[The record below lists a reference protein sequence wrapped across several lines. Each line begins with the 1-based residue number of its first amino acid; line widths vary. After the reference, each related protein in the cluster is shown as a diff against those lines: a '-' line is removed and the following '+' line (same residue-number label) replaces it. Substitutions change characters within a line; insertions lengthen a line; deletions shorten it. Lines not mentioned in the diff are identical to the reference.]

1 MDKKKK
7 STEAPDENKKRLSFS
22 KREKK
27 TWGTFKKQKCGGSVH
42 HLCWSNDIDRRCL
55 STLLQE
61 LRKSTGKR
69 PKRREKKAIRQSR
82 FNQLPEL
89 DASADAAYLLF
100 SLLRK
105 PLVLGIWESGI
116 SSIREMTPRPPDQ
129 NDDRGWGR
137 S

>member
-1 MDKKKK
+1 MKMKKDFRFLNEKK
-7 STEAPDENKKRLSFS
+7 
-22 KREKK
+22 KK
-27 TWGTFKKQKCGGSVH
+27 TWGTFKKQKCKGSVH

-69 PKRREKKAIRQSR
+69 PKRIKKKAIRQSR

-89 DASADAAYLLF
+89 DAPADAAYLSF